1 MFATFHAENV
11 IDSLTHTHKHI
22 HFNKSVYYTIVDPIS
37 LITYPPP
44 SIHISNSDSI
54 TNDFK
59 FNNRNSLVFFF
70 KGITSI
76 KKTSNA
82 KQKGIARTTNNNA
95 QRSCRKK
102 GVGVVVLNDEKQTK
116 TS

>member
-70 KGITSI
+70 QRDYKYKKNI
-76 KKTSNA
+76 KRKTKRYCTYN
-82 KQKGIARTTNNNA
+82 Q
-95 QRSCRKK
+95 
-102 GVGVVVLNDEKQTK
+102 
-116 TS
+116 